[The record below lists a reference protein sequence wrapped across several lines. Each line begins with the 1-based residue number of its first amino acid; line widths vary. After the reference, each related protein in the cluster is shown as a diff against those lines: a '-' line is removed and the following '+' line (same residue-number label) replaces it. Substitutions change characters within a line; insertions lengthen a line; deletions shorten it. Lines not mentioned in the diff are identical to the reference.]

1 MKGDVQNFVKQ
12 CSVYQ
17 QIKID
22 RVHPAGLLQPL
33 PIPKG
38 AWCDLTMDFIEGL
51 PRSTGYNYILVV
63 VDRFSKY
70 AHFAPLK
77 HPFTTPGVAK
87 LVLDTVVCLHGM
99 PRSIVS
105 DRDKIFIISFWKELF
120 RLMDT
125 TLVTSTVY
133 HTQTD
138 RQTEWVN

>member
-12 CSVYQ
+12 CSVCQ
-17 QIKID
+17 QIKVD

-38 AWCDLTMDFIEGL
+38 AWQDLTMDFIKGL
-51 PRSTGYNYILVV
+51 PKSEGYNCILVG

-77 HPFTTPGVAK
+77 HPFTAPGVAK
-87 LVLDTVVCLHGM
+87 LVLDTVVYLHGM
-99 PRSIVS
+99 PRSIVY
-105 DRDKIFIISFWKELF
+105 DRDKISISSFWKELF

-125 TLVTSTVY
+125 TLVTSTTY
-133 HTQTD
+133 HP
-138 RQTEWVN
+138 